1 MVVCFTRSYSMLFY
15 FAIFIII
22 SIVFLFIDKTRPVL
36 LHSVG
41 QEISSQRDNVREMP
55 TYFPKKIKIVF
66 FGIKLQ
72 KKTLRKVL
80 RKIICSADALALPQ
94 FRFKFEWQPKLLVAG
109 TVFKTFAEAKYRNIV

>member
-1 MVVCFTRSYSMLFY
+1 MLFY

-22 SIVFLFIDKTRPVL
+22 SIVFLFIDKKRPVL

-41 QEISSQRDNVREMP
+41 QEISSQRNNVREMP
-55 TYFPKKIKIVF
+55 SYFPKKIKIVF

-80 RKIICSADALALPQ
+80 RKIIC
-94 FRFKFEWQPKLLVAG
+94 
-109 TVFKTFAEAKYRNIV
+109 